1 MFDIGWQELFVVAAI
16 TILVVG
22 PRDLPRVLKS
32 VMGYVRKA
40 KSMAREFQDGVDDVV
55 REVELDDIR
64 KEANSIATMDID
76 AEIKNAVDPTGSLDK
91 DLDMADV
98 EKNMQETASEMNEAS
113 ARTDESITHAGGS
126 KTFGHGDPDAAPE
139 VLAETPAPEPAYEP
153 APADTPAAKLPEKE
167 ASS

>member
-22 PRDLPRVLKS
+22 PRDLPRVLKT

-64 KEANSIATMDID
+64 KEANSIASMDID
-76 AEIKNAVDPTGSLDK
+76 AEVKKAVDPTGSLEK
-91 DLDMADV
+91 DLDMTDV
-98 EKNMQETASEMNEAS
+98 EKNMQETASDMNES
-113 ARTDESITHAGGS
+113 PARTDEQVTHAGGS
-126 KTFGHGDPDAAPE
+126 VTFGHGDPDAAPE
-139 VLAETPAPEPAYEP
+139 ALAETEVKTPAPEEVK
-153 APADTPAAKLPEKE
+153 TPEKE